1 MKPKTALVIFLLSF
15 FLAGCY
21 RDNVLV
27 EEKKD
32 AIVQVD
38 IERSGTQLGEKLSE
52 EEIKE
57 KLEVAKVKAD
67 FNKWKPLAEQG
78 NAEAQY
84 NIGQMYYKGKGALK
98 DYKEAVKWYRKAAE
112 QGSADAQYNIGQMYY
127 EGDGVPKDY
136 KEAVKWYRKAA
147 EQGSADAQHSLADA
161 QYRDAQYSLGYIYE
175 NKLNNLCEAK
185 YWYTKLVTNKSN
197 VRAKYYREKLFDL
210 NIFCEGFNESLELE
224 TERKAKIA
232 KNLLKIKALN
242 SCVDCNLSGVSLVEE
257 NLKSAKLSGAGLIE
271 ANLSGANL
279 SYANFSNALVR
290 TRGSDSGRIGGY
302 LSGTYRANLTG
313 ANLTGANLKY
323 ASLVG
328 AELLRANFTNAD
340 LTNADLRKAN
350 LTDANLTGAT
360 IKDARTEGAIFC
372 NTKTPWGLDNSGCKK

>member
-112 QGSADAQYNIGQMYY
+112 QGSADAQ
-127 EGDGVPKDY
+127 
-136 KEAVKWYRKAA
+136 
-147 EQGSADAQHSLADA
+147 H
-161 QYRDAQYSLGYIYE
+161 SLGYIYE

-197 VRAKYYREKLFDL
+197 VRAKYYRDWEKLFDL

-290 TRGSDSGRIGGY
+290 TRGSDSGRISGY

>member
-21 RDNVLV
+21 RDNVLA

-38 IERSGTQLGEKLSE
+38 IEISGTQLGEKLSE

-67 FNKWKPLAEQG
+67 FNKWKSLAEQG
-78 NAEAQY
+78 NSEAQY
-84 NIGQMYYKGKGALK
+84 NIGRMYYK
-98 DYKEAVKWYRKAAE
+98 
-112 QGSADAQYNIGQMYY
+112 
-127 EGDGVPKDY
+127 GDGVPKDY

-147 EQGSADAQHSLADA
+147 EQGSADAQH
-161 QYRDAQYSLGYIYE
+161 YLGYIYE

-290 TRGSDSGRIGGY
+290 TRGSDSGRISGY

>member
-1 MKPKTALVIFLLSF
+1 
-15 FLAGCY
+15 
-21 RDNVLV
+21 
-27 EEKKD
+27 
-32 AIVQVD
+32 
-38 IERSGTQLGEKLSE
+38 
-52 EEIKE
+52 
-57 KLEVAKVKAD
+57 
-67 FNKWKPLAEQG
+67 
-78 NAEAQY
+78 
-84 NIGQMYYKGKGALK
+84 MYYK
-98 DYKEAVKWYRKAAE
+98 
-112 QGSADAQYNIGQMYY
+112 
-127 EGDGVPKDY
+127 GDGVPKDY
-136 KEAVKWYRKAA
+136 KEAVKWYRNPA
-147 EQGSADAQHSLADA
+147 EQGSADAQH
-161 QYRDAQYSLGYIYE
+161 SLGYIYE

-290 TRGSDSGRIGGY
+290 TRGSDSGRISGY

>member
-38 IERSGTQLGEKLSE
+38 IEISGTQLGEKLSE

-67 FNKWKPLAEQG
+67 FNKWKSLAEQG
-78 NAEAQY
+78 NSEAQY
-84 NIGQMYYKGKGALK
+84 NIGRMYYK
-98 DYKEAVKWYRKAAE
+98 
-112 QGSADAQYNIGQMYY
+112 
-127 EGDGVPKDY
+127 GDGVPKDY
-136 KEAVKWYRKAA
+136 KEAVKWYRNPA
-147 EQGSADAQHSLADA
+147 EQGSAGAQLD
-161 QYRDAQYSLGYIYE
+161 LGSIYK
-175 NKLNNLCEAK
+175 NKLKNLCEAR
-185 YWYTKLVTNKSN
+185 YWYTERLTNKSN
-197 VRAKYYREKLFDL
+197 TWANWESRNKKWLSDL
-210 NIFCEGFNESLELE
+210 NIFCEEANEGLKFEAK
-224 TERKAKIA
+224 RKAKIA
-232 KNLLKIKALN
+232 QNLLKIKALN

-257 NLKSAKLSGAGLIE
+257 NLESAKLSGAGLIE

-290 TRGSDSGRIGGY
+290 TRGSDSGRISGY

>member
-67 FNKWKPLAEQG
+67 FNKWKSLAEQG
-78 NAEAQY
+78 NSEAQY
-84 NIGQMYYKGKGALK
+84 NIGRMYYK
-98 DYKEAVKWYRKAAE
+98 
-112 QGSADAQYNIGQMYY
+112 
-127 EGDGVPKDY
+127 GDGVPKDY

-147 EQGSADAQHSLADA
+147 EQGSVDA
-161 QYRDAQYSLGYIYE
+161 QYMMGRMYYKGDGVPKDYKEAVKWYRNPAEQGSAGAQLDLGSIYK
-175 NKLNNLCEAK
+175 NKLKNLCEAR
-185 YWYTKLVTNKSN
+185 YWYTERLTNKSN
-197 VRAKYYREKLFDL
+197 TWANWESRNKKWLSDL
-210 NIFCEGFNESLELE
+210 NIFCEEANEGLKFEAK
-224 TERKAKIA
+224 RKAKIA
-232 KNLLKIKALN
+232 QNLLKIKALN

-257 NLKSAKLSGAGLIE
+257 NLESAKLSGAGLIE

-290 TRGSDSGRIGGY
+290 TRGSDSGRISGY